1 MSRRDARTIALK
13 SLFALDFD
21 QEKTEQTAA
30 ETVASLATEEEFAKV
45 GKKDRAYALALV
57 EGTEKNQAAID
68 AELESLSGN
77 WKVERMSA
85 IDRNLL
91 RIAAYEILYAP
102 EPVPAAVAINEAVEL
117 AKAYGGDDSPSFING
132 LLGPL
137 VKKHGA

>member
-57 EGTEKNQAAID
+57 EGTEKIRLPLMQSWNPCP
-68 AELESLSGN
+68 GTGK
-77 WKVERMSA
+77 WSA
-85 IDRNLL
+85 
-91 RIAAYEILYAP
+91 
-102 EPVPAAVAINEAVEL
+102 
-117 AKAYGGDDSPSFING
+117 
-132 LLGPL
+132 
-137 VKKHGA
+137 